1 MVNFVSVCS
10 NATVNKMETNFF
22 GEMEIHSKLSF
33 APLVE
38 AWART
43 AAEGRPG
50 TRKLYQTLLDRIMR
64 HPELLEPIDDISL
77 LKEHEEWVDMLM
89 ATLFPVSYSDKDDIY
104 GVGIPFGHDVIYSSN
119 RFREIFLNEQG
130 NLNRIPIEI
139 ANQHLEN
146 EKCASAYKLILS
158 QLYGHKI
165 DGNVTSILKVPNQK
179 TGLLNFYELDLDT
192 TFIRVHA
199 EGELPDISG
208 LEHCCN
214 VSDVLHHER
223 LQKLFPLNQFRFEG
237 ITIVRIKNVT
247 HREVINTIKNILLE
261 QHDFGDTDVF
271 YQLENQLQALMGIHN
286 VRMGITP
293 FFRVNDHQIVVEQFT
308 QHSLL
313 LKSVNS
319 NTGEESV
326 CKVFQDLFK
335 ETDQPLLI
343 SSIDSFWLE
352 RYPLLDK
359 ITAQGY
365 KSAAFFPLKSNGKLI
380 GVLSLV
386 HEEDGKIQHQ
396 HLVEATESIP
406 LFVLAMEKAAETL
419 DNEVDKVIKQHFT
432 AVQSSVEWKFTEAAL
447 QFIALK
453 AKGAKAK
460 IEPIVFDHV
469 FPLYGAIDIRNSSIE
484 RNNAIQLDLLE
495 QLKQA
500 GDVIRIAQ
508 EKTNMPLLQEVAYR
522 IEKYSYNVSNILFSG
537 DEVLIDQFLRN
548 EVVELFEHLRVLLP
562 AIGPKIDDYFKQ
574 IDPSIK
580 LRVNHRHD
588 FEESITLINQELSR
602 FIDSEQEA
610 AQRIYPHYFE
620 RFVTDGVDF
629 NMYIGQS
636 ITPDKPFD
644 TFYLKNLKMWQI
656 TTLTKAAQL
665 AYQLQLRLSNP
676 LKTTQLILAH
686 SIPISISF
694 RTAERKFDVDGA
706 YNIRYEIIK
715 KRIDKVH
722 VKGSNERL
730 TQPGKLAIVFSQTK
744 EASEYLDYI
753 EFLQN
758 QRLLLHDLEQ
768 LELEE
773 LQGVVGLKAL
783 RVSINMEMPE
793 KQNPEGQPE
802 IIEIAQN

>member
-1 MVNFVSVCS
+1 
-10 NATVNKMETNFF
+10 MEPNYF
-22 GEMEIHSKLSF
+22 GSMDIHSRLSF
-33 APLVE
+33 APLVD
-38 AWART
+38 AWAKT
-43 AAEGRPG
+43 ATEGRPG
-50 TRKLYQTLLDRIMR
+50 TRKLYQNLLDRIKR
-64 HPELLEPIDDISL
+64 HPELLEPIEDISL

-89 ATLFPVSYSDKDDIY
+89 ATLFPVTYSDQEDIY
-104 GVGIPFGHDVIYSSN
+104 GVGIPFGHEVIYSSS
-119 RFREIFLNEQG
+119 RFRELFLDESG
-130 NLNRIPIEI
+130 SLNRIPEEI
-139 ANQHLEN
+139 ANQHLQI
-146 EKCASAYKLILS
+146 EKCASAYKMILS

-165 DGNVTSILKVPNQK
+165 DGTITSILKVPNPE
-179 TGLLNFYELDLDT
+179 TGLVNYYELDLDT
-192 TFIRVHA
+192 TFIKVRPM
-199 EGELPDISG
+199 GDLPDITG
-208 LEHCCN
+208 FDQCCN
-214 VSDVLHHER
+214 MADILHHE
-223 LQKLFPLNQFRFEG
+223 KLLNAFPLNRFRFEG

-247 HREVINTIKNILLE
+247 HREVINSIKNILLE
-261 QHDFGDTDVF
+261 QHDFGDTEVF
-271 YQLENQLQALMGIHN
+271 YQLEKQIQTLIGIHN

-293 FFRVNDHQIVVEQFT
+293 FFRVNDHQLVVEQFT
-308 QHSLL
+308 HHSLL
-313 LKSVNS
+313 LKSVN
-319 NTGEESV
+319 NHAGEDSI
-326 CKVFQDLFK
+326 CKVFQELFK
-335 ETDQPLLI
+335 ETDQPLLL
-343 SSIDSFWLE
+343 SAIDDVWLN
-352 RYPLLDK
+352 RYPLLQGIAD
-359 ITAQGY
+359 QGY

-380 GVLSLV
+380 GVLTLV
-386 HEEDGKIQHQ
+386 HEEADKLQHQ
-396 HLVEATESIP
+396 HLAEAMESIP

-432 AVQSSVEWKFTEAAL
+432 AVQNSVEWKFTEAAL
-447 QFIALK
+447 QFIAAK

-460 IEPIVFDHV
+460 IEPIVFEHV

-500 GDVIRIAQ
+500 GEVVRLAQ
-508 EKTNMPLLQEVAYR
+508 AKTKMPLLEEVAYR

-537 DEVLIDQFLRN
+537 DEVLIDHFLRN

-562 AIGPKIDDYFKQ
+562 EIATAVEAYFKQ
-574 IDPSIK
+574 IDPSIR
-580 LRVNHRHD
+580 LRVHHRHD

-602 FIDSEQEA
+602 FIDTEQEI

-665 AYQLQLRLSNP
+665 AHQLQLRMSNP
-676 LKTTQLILAH
+676 LKTTQRILAH

-730 TQPGKLAIVFSQTK
+730 TQPGKLAIVFSQSK
-744 EASEYLDYI
+744 EAAEYLDYI

-783 RVSINMEMPE
+783 RVSINMDTEDKPL
-793 KQNPEGQPE
+793 KDGQPE
-802 IIEIAQN
+802 VIEIAQN